1 MIDIYPVQKKHPSKK
16 RAKSFS
22 YLIKYAIGLTLLV
35 ILVYFS
41 LGYVNTA
48 IDNWLKLK
56 PIAMEKKPQTKALS
70 NTTSSNNK
78 LAETLGT
85 EADLAQETNNAQN
98 QTIPD
103 SQTSTSAQFQTP
115 PATQTQASESAPT
128 QEQPAETKPVEINKS
143 AIKIRVLNGN
153 GIWKA
158 AQIAR
163 DLLVKD
169 GFKVLSTGNA
179 DNRKYET
186 TLVYFHSGKT
196 AEADLV
202 LKTLESKYQVS
213 KEENNTLTKNSDVLV
228 VIGKK

>member
-85 EADLAQETNNAQN
+85 EADIAPEVK
-98 QTIPD
+98 
-103 SQTSTSAQFQTP
+103 TP
-115 PATQTQASESAPT
+115 PVTQTEIPQPAPT
-128 QEQPAETKPVEINKS
+128 QEQPVETKPVEINKS
-143 AIKIRVLNGN
+143 TIKIRVLNGN

-186 TLVYFHSGKT
+186 TIVYFHTGKT
-196 AEADLV
+196 AEAELV
-202 LKTLESKYQVS
+202 LKSLESKYQVT
-213 KEENNTLTKNSDVLV
+213 KEENNTLTKDSDVLV

>member
-1 MIDIYPVQKKHPSKK
+1 MIDIYPVQKKRPSKK
-16 RAKSFS
+16 RAKSFN
-22 YLIKYAIGLTLLV
+22 YLIKYAIGLTLLI
-35 ILVYFS
+35 ILVYFG

-56 PIAMEKKPQTKALS
+56 PIAMEKKPKTKVSS
-70 NTTSSNNK
+70 NATSSENK
-78 LAETLGT
+78 VAETLGT
-85 EADLAQETNNAQN
+85 EAE
-98 QTIPD
+98 QTPEVK
-103 SQTSTSAQFQTP
+103 TP
-115 PATQTQASESAPT
+115 PATQTEIPKPAPI
-128 QEQPAETKPVEINKS
+128 QEQPVETKPVEINKS
-143 AIKIRVLNGN
+143 TIKIRVLNGN

-196 AEADLV
+196 AEAELV
-202 LKTLESKYQVS
+202 LKSLESKYQVT
-213 KEENNTLTKNSDVLV
+213 KEENNTLTKDSDVLV